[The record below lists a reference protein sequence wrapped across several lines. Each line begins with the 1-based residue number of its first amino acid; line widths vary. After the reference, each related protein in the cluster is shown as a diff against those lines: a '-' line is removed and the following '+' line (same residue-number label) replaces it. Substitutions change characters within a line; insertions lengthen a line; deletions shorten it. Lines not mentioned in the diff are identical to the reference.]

1 LTNLSLFERSNETA
15 GLELRLKIGVMNLV
29 IFDAESSNLIF
40 EALQVTNN
48 MNKKKLKQAE
58 RDFLTL
64 FPAGFDD
71 PEMVTIGKKHRVD
84 KMTDLAQS
92 SFTRAHFETPEWIVE
107 SMIKIVGRSSMVSM
121 FEKPKFRDFMKMLP
135 GNERDMLVN
144 GFEKLLHGKQQAGFE
159 TMLSVMQS
167 GKLAKW
173 SLMTILPVYFSP
185 QEEVFV
191 KPTTAKGVIKY
202 FELESLDYKPLPSWD
217 FYRIFRESILEM
229 RSMVDASLAPNNA
242 AFTGFL
248 MMSMGRT

>member
-1 LTNLSLFERSNETA
+1 
-15 GLELRLKIGVMNLV
+15 
-29 IFDAESSNLIF
+29 
-40 EALQVTNN
+40 
-48 MNKKKLKQAE
+48 MNKKKLKRAE

-84 KMTDLAQS
+84 KMTELAQS
-92 SFTRAHFETPEWIVE
+92 SFTKQHFETPEWVAE

-121 FEKPKFRDFMKMLP
+121 FEKPRFRDFVKMLP
-135 GNERDMLVN
+135 GYERDLLVN
-144 GFEKLLHGKQQAGFE
+144 GFELLLHGEQQLGFE
-159 TMLSVMQS
+159 TMLSVLQT

-185 QEEVFV
+185 QQEVFV

-202 FELESLDYKPLPSWD
+202 FELESLEYKPLPSWD
-217 FYRIFRESILEM
+217 FYKTFRENILEM
-229 RSMVDASLAPNNA
+229 RSMVDPSLAPNNA

-248 MMSMGRT
+248 MMTMNNLTI